1 MRPLVIFFLSFIIMD
16 TLALEAQSRDMK
28 VRSSSLRRL
37 KRIPAVIY
45 GPGQEPVM
53 LSMDYQTFRRAY
65 IAAGDTSIIDVDLD
79 GGKKQFKVLV
89 QDVQFH
95 PINDTIAHVDFLN
108 LRMDHKISTSI
119 PVEVTGVSLAVKD
132 LVGALTLIT
141 PSIRVRCLPG
151 DLVKSIV
158 IDISVLKT
166 FHDAIHVSDL
176 VLPSTIQILDDLDQ
190 TVANVLP
197 PRKEAEAV
205 AVVTAAVAAAPT
217 GAPAATTGGA
227 KPAAAKAP
235 AAKPAAKK

>member
-1 MRPLVIFFLSFIIMD
+1 MD
-16 TLALEAQSRDMK
+16 TLALEAQSRDMN

-45 GPGQEPVM
+45 GPSQEPVM
-53 LSMDYQTFRRAY
+53 ISMDYQTFRRAY
-65 IAAGDTSIIDVDLD
+65 IAAGDTSIIDVDVD
-79 GGKKQFKVLV
+79 GGKKKFKVLV

-119 PVEVTGVSLAVKD
+119 PVEVTGVAPAVKD
-132 LVGALTLIT
+132 LVGILTLVT
-141 PSIRVRCLPG
+141 PSVRVRCLPG

-176 VLPSTIQILDDLDQ
+176 KLPSTVQVLDDLDQ

-197 PRKEAEAV
+197 PRKEEVV
-205 AVVTAAVAAAPT
+205 AVAAVA
-217 GAPAATTGGA
+217 
-227 KPAAAKAP
+227 
-235 AAKPAAKK
+235 

>member
-1 MRPLVIFFLSFIIMD
+1 MRPLDIFFLSFIIMD
-16 TLALEAQSRDMK
+16 TLALEAQTRDMN

-45 GPGQEPVM
+45 GPSQEPVM
-53 LSMDYQTFRRAY
+53 ISMDYQTFRRAY
-65 IAAGDTSIIDVDLD
+65 IAAGDTSIIDVDVD
-79 GGKKQFKVLV
+79 GGKKKFKVLV

-119 PVEVTGVSLAVKD
+119 PVEVTGVAPAVKD
-132 LVGALTLIT
+132 LVGILTLVT

-176 VLPSTIQILDDLDQ
+176 KLPSTVQILDDLDQ

-197 PRKEAEAV
+197 PRKEEVVAV
-205 AVVTAAVAAAPT
+205 AAVAAVAAAPT

-227 KPAAAKAP
+227 AKAPAAKAP
-235 AAKPAAKK
+235 AAKK

>member
-1 MRPLVIFFLSFIIMD
+1 
-16 TLALEAQSRDMK
+16 
-28 VRSSSLRRL
+28 
-37 KRIPAVIY
+37 
-45 GPGQEPVM
+45 M

-79 GGKKQFKVLV
+79 GGKKKFKVLV

-95 PINDTIAHVDFLN
+95 PINSTIAHVDFLN
-108 LRMDHKISTSI
+108 LRMDHKVSTSI

-132 LVGALTLIT
+132 LVGVLTLIT

-151 DLVKSIV
+151 DLIKSVV

-176 VLPSTIQILDDLDQ
+176 KMPSTIQILDDLDQ

-197 PRKEAEAV
+197 PRKEAEVAAV
-205 AVVTAAVAAAPT
+205 AVAAVAAAPT

-227 KPAAAKAP
+227 AKAP
-235 AAKPAAKK
+235 AAKGAAPAAKAGAKK